1 MRKLIH
7 SAMLISF
14 IIGLFA
20 SLWMLSSCGETGLSH
35 LQPFAAFHD
44 TCSNLMASEH
54 ISLWRNLLLTFI
66 FSVATAAI
74 ASAVLVVIA
83 HIQRQTKSKQ
93 LHATGR
99 VLQPIERWPRM
110 KPWDPLLV
118 ALAQGTVQHGSRN
131 Q

>member
-1 MRKLIH
+1 
-7 SAMLISF
+7 MLISF
-14 IIGLFA
+14 TIGIFA
-20 SLWMLSSCGETGLSH
+20 SLWMLSSCGDGGLSH

-66 FSVATAAI
+66 FSVAAAVI
-74 ASAVLVVIA
+74 ASTVLIVVA
-83 HIQRQTKSKQ
+83 RVRPKTKNKQ
-93 LHATGR
+93 LNAAGR
-99 VLQPIERWPRM
+99 ILQLTERFPRM
-110 KPWDPLLV
+110 KPWDPLLA